1 MAPESLADH
10 VYTTRS
16 DVWAFGILA
25 WELIT
30 LGASPYVRK
39 REILLL
45 SFCSTFH
52 LFFQPGI
59 PPQNLYHLLKTGY
72 RMERPENCSDE
83 MYDKN

>member
-39 REILLL
+39 MFFFVDSELL
-45 SFCSTFH
+45 
-52 LFFQPGI
+52 
-59 PPQNLYHLLKTGY
+59 
-72 RMERPENCSDE
+72 
-83 MYDKN
+83 